1 MFDILRA
8 FSGELDQHLAEG
20 AKTAQHNVSSLGRTV
35 EEQNQLLSSLS
46 ESFEKIISSA
56 KDSITQMD
64 KLHHHL
70 NWTRQLTIDKA
81 NFTNTRLKTL
91 EKKQQK
97 DRASLK
103 TMTTSLSLFEMILL
117 SCLSYL
123 TALFTAGLGIVYYQM
138 SRLNENAAFSIRWFC
153 ENLPAL
159 R

>member
-1 MFDILRA
+1 
-8 FSGELDQHLAEG
+8 
-20 AKTAQHNVSSLGRTV
+20 
-35 EEQNQLLSSLS
+35 
-46 ESFEKIISSA
+46 
-56 KDSITQMD
+56 MD

-70 NWTRQLTIDKA
+70 NSTRKLTMDKA

-117 SCLSYL
+117 SCLSYW

-138 SRLNENAAFSIRWFC
+138 SRLNENAAFSIRWLC